1 EEPESAALK
10 PMLKLVR
17 QEFERGA
24 TLPVL
29 PFPENGAAVG
39 DSPKL
44 TLVVLDPDTDWNHTL
59 EHNLVE
65 WTQGRG
71 EADRLYP
78 GALVWCVKKPSRAL
92 REKVEVWQAWK
103 RVQHEIESGVLAG
116 EFEAAD
122 RQRVRDQVNDAAQDA
137 QDSVWAD
144 YSFVFIADREKEN
157 GIDKIDLG
165 AGHSSEAE
173 TMCGRVVTALQHRSL
188 LNESVGV
195 GYLERHWPEA
205 LKKSGAWPLAGLRQ
219 SFLNGSLTRL
229 LDPDTELRKKIV
241 EFVSHGEFGLASGH
255 AADGSYQRIWFN
267 EILAPEEVTFD
278 ADMFLL
284 QKERA
289 KALKSAPKPPTSPVE
304 PPMPK
309 PGEPGAETTGGEE
322 PPGAGRN
329 IGVIVEPVTAT
340 RTLRVSGNV
349 PPELWNRFGNR

>member
-1 EEPESAALK
+1 AFFLRKVGTDGYRFGFQPTLKKVVSDRRASLDEEQDIRK

-39 DSPKL
+39 DSPRL
-44 TLVVLDPDTDWNHTL
+44 TLVVLDPDADWNHTL
-59 EHNLVE
+59 ELNLAE
-65 WTQGRG
+65 WTKRRG

-78 GALVWCVKKPSRAL
+78 GALVWCVKKPGRAL

-122 RQRVRDQVNDAAQDA
+122 RAKVRDAVKDAAQDA

-219 SFLNGSLTRL
+219 SFLNGSLTRP
-229 LDPDTELRKKIV
+229 LDRG
-241 EFVSHGEFGLASGH
+241 SHS
-255 AADGSYQRIWFN
+255 R
-267 EILAPEEVTFD
+267 
-278 ADMFLL
+278 
-284 QKERA
+284 
-289 KALKSAPKPPTSPVE
+289 
-304 PPMPK
+304 
-309 PGEPGAETTGGEE
+309 
-322 PPGAGRN
+322 
-329 IGVIVEPVTAT
+329 
-340 RTLRVSGNV
+340 
-349 PPELWNRFGNR
+349 